1 MVPTMVLVADGSHDG
16 ERLRSLEGLA
26 RTVSQRD
33 EAVVIGAFEGNAAR
47 VVEKIDGPVV
57 VVPAFLAGED
67 SASATMAA
75 ELNLEER
82 FDSCTIPPLGATPS
96 VVSTLFRRLGEA
108 GWRPGDGVVLAAD
121 GAVGAEERNEVSM
134 AARRL
139 SRYTRTPVQT
149 GYVTAW
155 GPSVDEAAE
164 RLRRIGYERVAVA
177 SWRLAGGGTD
187 TRIAG
192 AEVNAVS
199 APLWPTDFVVDAL
212 WARHR
217 AAALRLSA

>member
-16 ERLRSLEGLA
+16 ERLRSLQELSRA
-26 RTVSQRD
+26 VSERD
-33 EAVVIGAFEGNAAR
+33 EAEVIGAFEGNADR

-67 SASATMAA
+67 AAGAAMVATMS
-75 ELNLEER
+75 LEER
-82 FDSCTIPPLGATPS
+82 FDSCAIPPLGATPS

-121 GAVGAEERNEVSM
+121 GAVASEERNEVVM

-149 GYVTAW
+149 GYVSDW
-155 GPSVDEAAE
+155 GPTVAEAAQ
-164 RLRRIGYERVAVA
+164 RLRRVGYGRVAVA
-177 SWRLAGGGTD
+177 SWRLAGGATD
-187 TRIAG
+187 PRVT
-192 AEVNAVS
+192 EVEASAVS